1 MDRRVIRDICPAAS
15 GAKSWNP
22 SAFSPKTGLFY
33 VPTNHV
39 CMDYEPFKV
48 SYTAGQPYVGATL

>member
-1 MDRRVIRDICPAAS
+1 MLTLLTSALAALGSKDQQPAAYDRLS
-15 GAKSWNP
+15 
-22 SAFSPKTGLFY
+22 GLFM

-48 SYTAGQPYVGATL
+48 DYISW